1 MAAGGANTPG
11 IDTLLL
17 DLVRVMRAA
26 WCTIIVPLLHDNIF
40 APFEAL
46 PSQMTTK
53 CRTAFA
59 LAMSWATRVRQAAL
73 ARHVWAA
80 PATRHLQS
88 IALLSLR
95 CLTAFT
101 LEGSRTG
108 PAFTF

>member
-1 MAAGGANTPG
+1 
-11 IDTLLL
+11 
-17 DLVRVMRAA
+17 
-26 WCTIIVPLLHDNIF
+26 VPLLHDNIF

-88 IALLSLR
+88 IALLSLPHR
-95 CLTAFT
+95 FHTGRVT
-101 LEGSRTG
+101 DRTSLHILRFHA
-108 PAFTF
+108 P